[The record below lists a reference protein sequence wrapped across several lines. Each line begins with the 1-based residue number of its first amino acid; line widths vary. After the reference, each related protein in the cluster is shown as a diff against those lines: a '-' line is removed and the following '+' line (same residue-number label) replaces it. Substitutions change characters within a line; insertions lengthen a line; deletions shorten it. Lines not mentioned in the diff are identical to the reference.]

1 MIKITAQR
9 QGNRYFL
16 KIKGHAGFSRGK
28 DIVCSAVSAL
38 YFALLATAEK
48 DKGVYS
54 LKSREADGYGEIEFI
69 GGINMKG
76 AFNMAMEGFILLA
89 RNFPK
94 NVKIERIGNYE
105 KEN

>member
-1 MIKITAQR
+1 MIKIAARR
-9 QGNRYFL
+9 QNHTYSL
-16 KIKGHAGFSRGK
+16 VIKGHANFSKGK

-38 YFALLATAEK
+38 YFALLAAAEK
-48 DKGVYS
+48 DEGVYS
-54 LKSREADGYGEIEFI
+54 LKSREADGYGKIEFS
-69 GGINMKG
+69 GGENMKG
-76 AFNMAMEGFILLA
+76 AFNMAMEGFLLLQ